1 MKGKIIV
8 ICIIA
13 ISVIATISN
22 FADKSIDGKTIVFL
36 GDSLMA
42 GYGNNDRGFE
52 YYWKS
57 ALPNSTLIN
66 HARGGSTITDNTG
79 DDDIVILNQVKSLNN
94 VNPDVIIFDGG
105 ANDILGY
112 AMEYLDKNLE
122 KDIGTVEEDKNKM
135 SDPNTVIGDLE
146 EIIIAL
152 QNKFPNAKLYYL
164 QLFLIDDETIDKITI
179 NESIK
184 PELKKRRDELYS
196 QIKVLCKKR
205 NVGYL
210 QVSDRLL
217 ETEKKYRQD
226 DWIHINEEGYK
237 ILSPYILKELQ
248 K

>member
-8 ICIIA
+8 ICIVA

-105 ANDILGY
+105 ANDL
-112 AMEYLDKNLE
+112 
-122 KDIGTVEEDKNKM
+122 
-135 SDPNTVIGDLE
+135 
-146 EIIIAL
+146 
-152 QNKFPNAKLYYL
+152 
-164 QLFLIDDETIDKITI
+164 
-179 NESIK
+179 
-184 PELKKRRDELYS
+184 
-196 QIKVLCKKR
+196 
-205 NVGYL
+205 
-210 QVSDRLL
+210 
-217 ETEKKYRQD
+217 
-226 DWIHINEEGYK
+226 
-237 ILSPYILKELQ
+237 
-248 K
+248 